1 MPTSLEFPHLA
12 KVTNNMDL
20 VLLAQVKQSL
30 ETFSIEVRIDYERW
44 VQYCKE
50 YECWIDCCEQTE
62 ANANSVSIR
71 HEKKKEVQNE
81 T

>member
-1 MPTSLEFPHLA
+1 MPTSLEFPYLA
-12 KVTNNMDL
+12 KVTNNMNP

-44 VQYCKE
+44 TQYCME
-50 YECWIDCCEQTE
+50 YESWLAGSE
-62 ANANSVSIR
+62 AAKSCDNSVSITY
-71 HEKKKEVQNE
+71 EKEEEAQNE